1 MWVFLNNAFLSIV
14 EHYDNPNILLVRAR
28 FQEDINRAFPE
39 AEVVSNAGT
48 DYKYRASIPRDE
60 VAEALRVQVLGIN
73 YTNFKAS
80 VLEKER
86 GNTYMKVWSEMWLA
100 QHERER

>member
-14 EHYDNPNILLVRAR
+14 EHYDDPNILLVRAR
-28 FQEDINRAFPE
+28 LQEDINRAFPE

-48 DYKYRASIPRDE
+48 DYKYRAFIPRDE
-60 VAEALRVQVLGIN
+60 VAEALRVQVLAIN
-73 YTNFKAS
+73 YTNFKGS

-86 GNTYMKVWSEMWLA
+86 SDAYMRVWYDMWLA
-100 QHERER
+100 QNERER